1 MTSFGNFTDGV
12 GNAATRVSDNI
23 APYINA
29 AIALLQLWTQKS
41 YIQNKMELCTWDIG
55 KKKPPLA
62 FGFDIVFDFGPIIG
76 QKGIKNLCS
85 LYSSRRRGLSSDE
98 ERRRLAALMISYP
111 IIPAISLPC
120 IPIFPPAL
128 MLCPAIDVSTKF
140 GLDIDPELS
149 ATSIEVDVVPFVS
162 FDITASMSLT
172 LGIPILNAQ
181 VVMGVSVSFVVI
193 EFSFSLGI
201 DIENFGIYGDIGI
214 DIKVLQL
221 NIYLQFQVCAGA
233 WIFQACWSTTLWS
246 TDLVAWTFQQKF
258 AEFGSG
264 SSSTKSALPS
274 NADEATTVLRF
285 YWAFK
290 DSSTEYNGDY
300 DYQWSEEHFTN
311 FTDFDFWA

>member
-1 MTSFGNFTDGV
+1 MATRLPLYHWFPGSSPPNLASMIKFGMFLANYEDSWDEIQEDLAYIATSFGNFTDGV
-12 GNAATRVSDNI
+12 GNAATRVADNI

-41 YIQNKMELCTWDIG
+41 YIQNKMKLCTWDIG

-149 ATSIEVDVVPFVS
+149 
-162 FDITASMSLT
+162 
-172 LGIPILNAQ
+172 
-181 VVMGVSVSFVVI
+181 
-193 EFSFSLGI
+193 
-201 DIENFGIYGDIGI
+201 
-214 DIKVLQL
+214 
-221 NIYLQFQVCAGA
+221 
-233 WIFQACWSTTLWS
+233 
-246 TDLVAWTFQQKF
+246 
-258 AEFGSG
+258 
-264 SSSTKSALPS
+264 
-274 NADEATTVLRF
+274 
-285 YWAFK
+285 
-290 DSSTEYNGDY
+290 
-300 DYQWSEEHFTN
+300 
-311 FTDFDFWA
+311 